1 MEVEKPWRI
10 VIYLQI
16 LWLRESLK
24 EITKRHLVYCE
35 RGLFHHYKA
44 SYLDPYGAP
53 HKEAYSPTDNTYF
66 FFQMHSLLSFFNPKK
81 ANENHIKRFSHS
93 SIIYR
98 FDLVLILPK
107 IVVLKNAH

>member
-10 VIYLQI
+10 VINLQI

-53 HKEAYSPTDNTYF
+53 HKEAYRPTVYR
-66 FFQMHSLLSFFNPKK
+66 QHLSFFRCIPSSHFSILKK
-81 ANENHIKRFSHS
+81 QMKITSN
-93 SIIYR
+93 
-98 FDLVLILPK
+98 VLAILQSFTG
-107 IVVLKNAH
+107 LTWF

>member
-10 VIYLQI
+10 FINLQI

-35 RGLFHHYKA
+35 RGLFHHNNA

-53 HKEAYSPTDNTYF
+53 HKEAYSPTDYIIF
-66 FFQMHSLLSFFNPKK
+66 LFSDAFPVRIFQS
-81 ANENHIKRFSHS
+81 
-93 SIIYR
+93 
-98 FDLVLILPK
+98 
-107 IVVLKNAH
+107 

>member
-10 VIYLQI
+10 FINLQI

-35 RGLFHHYKA
+35 RGLFHYNNA

-53 HKEAYSPTDNTYF
+53 HKEAYRPTVYR
-66 FFQMHSLLSFFNPKK
+66 QHISFFRCIPSSQISILNKK
-81 ANENHIKRFSHS
+81 QMKITSN
-93 SIIYR
+93 
-98 FDLVLILPK
+98 VLAILQSFTG
-107 IVVLKNAH
+107 LTCF